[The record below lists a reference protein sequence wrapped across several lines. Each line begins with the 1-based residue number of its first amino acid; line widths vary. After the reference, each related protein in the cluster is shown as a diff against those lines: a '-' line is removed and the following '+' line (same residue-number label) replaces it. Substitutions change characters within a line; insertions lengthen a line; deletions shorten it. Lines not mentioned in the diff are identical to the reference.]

1 MSSER
6 GLFITFEGGEG
17 TGKSC
22 QIERFA
28 AYLRAQGKE
37 VICTR
42 EPGGT
47 EIGKAI
53 RKLLVEG
60 DKDKFDELT
69 ELLLF
74 YADRR
79 INLTK
84 VIWPAIEQGKI
95 VLSDRFNDS
104 TIAYQYYGSAKF
116 KDTKI
121 IDTLYEMVAPNF
133 KPDLTFLLDI
143 DVKTGLARSFAKAE
157 GMENKEL
164 RFENTEIAF
173 HERLRQGYLSLAKK
187 EEKRFRVIEAAADI
201 ESVTKKIIETYQEFR
216 ATSYPTTQTY
226 EKKQSSELF

>member
-1 MSSER
+1 MMANR

-17 TGKSC
+17 AGKSC
-22 QIERFA
+22 QIKRFA
-28 AYLRAQGKE
+28 QYLESLGQE
-37 VICTR
+37 VVITR

-47 EIGKAI
+47 ETGKAI

-84 VIWPAIEQGKI
+84 VVFPALEQGKI

-116 KDTKI
+116 KDTSI
-121 IDTLYEMVAPNF
+121 LDTLYNMVAPNF

-143 DVKTGLARSFAKAE
+143 DVHQGLARSFAKAA
-157 GMENKEL
+157 GMAEKEL
-164 RFENTEIAF
+164 RFENAEMAF
-173 HERLRQGYLSLAKK
+173 HERLRQGYLTLAQNDK
-187 EEKRFRVIEAAADI
+187 KRFRVIDAAPDMDT
-201 ESVTKKIIETYQEFR
+201 VTSSIIKSYQEFIN
-216 ATSYPTTQTY
+216 
-226 EKKQSSELF
+226 KN

>member
-1 MSSER
+1 MILYHPIPFFHPKYWKQQVFQKMRLIFWGMDEKQ
-6 GLFITFEGGEG
+6 TNQYHYEKHE
-17 TGKSC
+17 
-22 QIERFA
+22 
-28 AYLRAQGKE
+28 QGKQ
-37 VICTR
+37 
-42 EPGGT
+42 
-47 EIGKAI
+47 K
-53 RKLLVEG
+53 
-60 DKDKFDELT
+60 
-69 ELLLF
+69 
-74 YADRR
+74 
-79 INLTK
+79 
-84 VIWPAIEQGKI
+84 GKI

-121 IDTLYEMVAPNF
+121 LDTLYEMVAPNF

-143 DVKTGLARSFAKAE
+143 DVKIGLARSFAKAE

-216 ATSYPTTQTY
+216 ATSCPPAN
-226 EKKQSSELF
+226 L